1 MVVTSIYHPL
11 QGLAVAVFL
20 ALGFAFYVFF
30 APFVGNKIHQYIAMG
45 IYTPLDQENRT
56 HKKLDSSQR
65 SSLLH
70 LLCSP
75 CAMLC
80 GCCSGRGESSEQ
92 QMSEDEMFYCSLC
105 EVEVFKY
112 NKHCKVCGKCV
123 DSFDH
128 HCRWINN

>member
-1 MVVTSIYHPL
+1 MVGHFKKGKLLCLFDLSHFDLPSTSGKLHSEWWQL
-11 QGLAVAVFL
+11 
-20 ALGFAFYVFF
+20 
-30 APFVGNKIHQYIAMG
+30 
-45 IYTPLDQENRT
+45 
-56 HKKLDSSQR
+56 LDSSQR